1 MPRAA
6 VLVVLALG
14 AAGGLGRSLGTPVP
28 ESSAA
33 AERVT
38 FTRDVAPIVFT
49 HCAPCHHDGGA
60 GPFPLLSY
68 ADVRR
73 RARQIVKVTGARVMP
88 PWPPVEGH
96 GTFKGERRLDTA
108 QIATLARWV
117 ELGAV
122 EGAGADL
129 PAPPVFATGWPL
141 GTPDLVLTPDRAWT
155 LPAEG
160 GDVFRNFVLPV
171 PLSRQRFVRA
181 IEIRPGNA
189 RILHHAN
196 ALPDRSG
203 VGRQRDAADPE
214 PGFAGMDLEIASDRF
229 EPDSHFLFWKPGT
242 PAEATADPIP
252 WAIEPG
258 ADLILNLHLRTS
270 GKPEQVR
277 PSLGLYF
284 TDRAPTR
291 FPMLLQLE
299 HDGALDIPAGAAS
312 FTVTDELELPVAV
325 QVLAVY
331 PHAHYVAR
339 EVQAL
344 ARRPD
349 GSTEW
354 LVHIAEWNLDWQ
366 AVYEMAKPL
375 SLPRGTVISMR
386 WTYDNTAR
394 NERNPHSPPQRV
406 IAGNRASDEMSHL
419 WLQVLPERREDL
431 PLLQEAL
438 MRARLRKYPGDFVA
452 NANLGALLLSANRT
466 DEAVRHLQDALA
478 ARPDH
483 AAARNS
489 LGTALLAA
497 GRPIEAI
504 DNFTQVV
511 RTSPD
516 YLAAHYN
523 LGNALLAAGRPA
535 EAIAQFEFVLGRTPQ
550 DAAALSDLGSALAM
564 SGRLQEARSALE
576 RSLAINPANAKAHY
590 NLGLIAAQAGRLAD
604 AEAHFERALE
614 IDPSDPD
621 IAQALAQARA
631 ARGRR

>member
-1 MPRAA
+1 MHRAA
-6 VLVVLALG
+6 VLVVLALA
-14 AAGGLGRSLGTPVP
+14 AAGGLEPQPRHAVIGVDLL
-28 ESSAA
+28 A

-96 GTFKGERRLDTA
+96 GTFKGERRLDPA

-117 ELGAV
+117 EQGAL

-129 PAPPVFATGWPL
+129 PAAPVFATGWPL

-171 PLSRQRFVRA
+171 PLSRRRFVRA

-214 PGFAGMDLEIASDRF
+214 AGFAGMDLEIASDRF

-354 LVHIAEWNLDWQ
+354 LVHIDGLE
-366 AVYEMAKPL
+366 
-375 SLPRGTVISMR
+375 
-386 WTYDNTAR
+386 
-394 NERNPHSPPQRV
+394 
-406 IAGNRASDEMSHL
+406 
-419 WLQVLPERREDL
+419 
-431 PLLQEAL
+431 
-438 MRARLRKYPGDFVA
+438 
-452 NANLGALLLSANRT
+452 
-466 DEAVRHLQDALA
+466 
-478 ARPDH
+478 
-483 AAARNS
+483 
-489 LGTALLAA
+489 
-497 GRPIEAI
+497 
-504 DNFTQVV
+504 
-511 RTSPD
+511 
-516 YLAAHYN
+516 
-523 LGNALLAAGRPA
+523 
-535 EAIAQFEFVLGRTPQ
+535 
-550 DAAALSDLGSALAM
+550 
-564 SGRLQEARSALE
+564 SGL
-576 RSLAINPANAKAHY
+576 
-590 NLGLIAAQAGRLAD
+590 AGRLRTGEAAVTSPGHRDLD
-604 AEAHFERALE
+604 AVDLRQLRPQRAQ
-614 IDPSDPD
+614 PSQP
-621 IAQALAQARA
+621 A
-631 ARGRR
+631 ATRHRRQPRLR

>member
-1 MPRAA
+1 M
-6 VLVVLALG
+6 
-14 AAGGLGRSLGTPVP
+14 
-28 ESSAA
+28 A
-33 AERVT
+33 AEPVT

-68 ADVRR
+68 SDVRR

-96 GTFKGERRLDTA
+96 GTFKGERRLDPA

-117 ELGAV
+117 EQGAL

-129 PAPPVFATGWPL
+129 PAAPVFATGWPL

-171 PLSRQRFVRA
+171 PLTDRRFVRA

-214 PGFAGMDLEIASDRF
+214 AGFAGMDLEIASDRF

-242 PAEATADPIP
+242 PAQATADPIP

-299 HDGALDIPAGAAS
+299 HDGALDIPAGAAG

-354 LVHIAEWNLDWQ
+354 LVHIADWNLDWQ
-366 AVYEMAKPL
+366 AVYELA
-375 SLPRGTVISMR
+375 SRCRCRGASVISMR
-386 WTYDNTAR
+386 WTYDNSAR
-394 NERNPHSPPQRV
+394 NERNPHDPPQRV
-406 IAGNRASDEMSHL
+406 KAGNRASDEMSHL
-419 WLQVLPERREDL
+419 WVQVLPERREDL

-452 NANLGALLLSANRT
+452 NTNLGALLLSANRT
-466 DEAVRHLQDALA
+466 DEALRHLQDAVA
-478 ARPDH
+478 ARPDDP
-483 AAARNS
+483 AARNS

-497 GRPIEAI
+497 GRPPRRSPPSPRSCARRQTTCRRITTSATRCWRPGARPRRLRRFSSCWI
-504 DNFTQVV
+504 ARR
-511 RTSPD
+511 RT
-516 YLAAHYN
+516 
-523 LGNALLAAGRPA
+523 R
-535 EAIAQFEFVLGRTPQ
+535 R
-550 DAAALSDLGSALAM
+550 
-564 SGRLQEARSALE
+564 RSAI
-576 RSLAINPANAKAHY
+576 S
-590 NLGLIAAQAGRLAD
+590 
-604 AEAHFERALE
+604 
-614 IDPSDPD
+614 
-621 IAQALAQARA
+621 A
-631 ARGRR
+631 ARWR

>member
-1 MPRAA
+1 MYRAA

-14 AAGGLGRSLGTPVP
+14 AAGGLGRSLGTPLP
-28 ESSAA
+28 ESPPAA
-33 AERVT
+33 QRVT

-96 GTFKGERRLDTA
+96 GTFKGERRLSPE

-117 ELGAV
+117 DDGVA

-129 PAPPVFATGWPL
+129 PAVPVFAGDWPL
-141 GTPDLVLTPDRAWT
+141 GPPDLVLTPDRAWT

-171 PLSRQRFVRA
+171 PLTRQRFVRA

-242 PAEATADPIP
+242 PAEAPADPIP

-299 HDGALDIPAGAAS
+299 RDGALDIPAGAAS
-312 FTVTDELELPVAV
+312 FSVTDELELPVAV

-354 LVHIAEWNLDWQ
+354 LVHIADWNLDWQ
-366 AVYEMAKPL
+366 AVYELAKPL
-375 SLPRGTVISMR
+375 SLPAGHRDLDAVDLR
-386 WTYDNTAR
+386 QLR
-394 NERNPHSPPQRV
+394 PQR
-406 IAGNRASDEMSHL
+406 AQPSQPAATRH
-419 WLQVLPERREDL
+419 RRQ
-431 PLLQEAL
+431 P
-438 MRARLRKYPGDFVA
+438 RLR
-452 NANLGALLLSANRT
+452 
-466 DEAVRHLQDALA
+466 
-478 ARPDH
+478 
-483 AAARNS
+483 
-489 LGTALLAA
+489 
-497 GRPIEAI
+497 
-504 DNFTQVV
+504 
-511 RTSPD
+511 
-516 YLAAHYN
+516 
-523 LGNALLAAGRPA
+523 
-535 EAIAQFEFVLGRTPQ
+535 
-550 DAAALSDLGSALAM
+550 
-564 SGRLQEARSALE
+564 
-576 RSLAINPANAKAHY
+576 
-590 NLGLIAAQAGRLAD
+590 
-604 AEAHFERALE
+604 
-614 IDPSDPD
+614 
-621 IAQALAQARA
+621 
-631 ARGRR
+631 